1 MIWVAACIFVTVI
14 VSLLFIAG
22 IIFWQARKDDV
33 GIVFN
38 AVGLFLC
45 LAAGTV
51 ITTHVNNLQ
60 EIEQITN
67 REKVENVGFN
77 YLFKGEKGDQICL
90 YSDGDQSLEETDA
103 AGYTQQI
110 YCEDKP

>member
-67 REKVENVGFN
+67 REKVENCLLYTSIFVGQKPGRS
-77 YLFKGEKGDQICL
+77 YVKLL
-90 YSDGDQSLEETDA
+90 YSNSLHLMVGA
-103 AGYTQQI
+103 LLSSRAI
-110 YCEDKP
+110 PN